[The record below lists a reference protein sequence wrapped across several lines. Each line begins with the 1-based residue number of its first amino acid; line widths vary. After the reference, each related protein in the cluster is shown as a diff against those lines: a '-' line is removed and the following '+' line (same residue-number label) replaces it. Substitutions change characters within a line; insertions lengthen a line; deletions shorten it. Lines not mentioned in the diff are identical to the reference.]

1 MGIHSNGIKV
11 TPSLCEMVRSDDL
24 DRSSDMDK
32 YRTYCIQ
39 DAIQHLDKAKEALE
53 EGLKDP
59 KKWYEDAKI
68 NAIIFNKLMPAMMYL
83 QQEESRKRR
92 PVAEEN

>member
-1 MGIHSNGIKV
+1 MPRSPMGIYSNGIKV
-11 TPSLCEMVRSDDL
+11 TPSLCKM
-24 DRSSDMDK
+24 DRSSDLDK